1 MTLWLPVTRKK
12 PYMNTSKLASYPFD
26 DLFYACTAFFSRKWQ
41 LSILVYLSTG
51 PKHFG
56 EILKYHHGLSR
67 KVLSYNL
74 SKLVEKN
81 VVNRREYKKGDVVM
95 TEYSLTKQGK
105 ELQEILE
112 RLGEWGMKYGPD
124 SR

>member
-56 EILKYHHGLSR
+56 EILKYHHGLSK

-81 VVNRREYKKGDVVM
+81 VVNRREYKKGDV
-95 TEYSLTKQGK
+95 LTVYLK
-105 ELQEILE
+105 
-112 RLGEWGMKYGPD
+112 
-124 SR
+124 